1 MQHTKKFKV
10 LVTMLMAVLW
20 AMTVNHC
27 FLESVFALDSNPVH
41 HEGSGSPSH
50 GEPCDSGVALSKASQ
65 FSIEQILPLDDLQF
79 SLSAFVTRLLQISTE
94 ATVPLVGES
103 RSHSSAIAELHSS
116 LLSAPNAPP
125 FHI

>member
-27 FLESVFALDSNPVH
+27 FLESVFALDANPVH
-41 HEGSGSPSH
+41 HEGSGSHSH
-50 GEPCDSGVALSKASQ
+50 GEPCDSGVALSKATQ
-65 FSIEQILPLDDLQF
+65 FSIEQVLPLHDLQF
-79 SLSAFVTRLLQISTE
+79 PLSAFVTRLLQISTE
-94 ATVPLVGES
+94 ATVLPVGES
-103 RSHSSAIAELHSS
+103 RVRINQSTAIAE